1 MKALTEKEET
11 IMKTLWLRGPMFV
24 RELVE
29 TFPEPR
35 PHFNTISTFVRILE
49 EKGYLRHEKFGG
61 TYRYEPTMTA
71 DEYGKSNIRTIMA
84 KYFNNSLPSLV
95 SALIKDEKIS
105 DNELNDIIE
114 RVKQG
119 KES

>member
-11 IMKTLWLRGPMFV
+11 IMKTFWQRGPMFV

-49 EKGYLRHEKFGG
+49 EKGYLRHTKFGG
-61 TYRYEPTMTA
+61 SYRYEPTMTA

-114 RVKQG
+114 RVKRG